1 MPHKL
6 VQSDLSAPA
15 GAEAAPGADA
25 GPGAAS
31 GSSPEAGNGSAV
43 DGKLASRVA
52 RRIEADIVRAGWPV
66 GRMLGSEN
74 ELRERYGISRSVLRE
89 AIRLLEHH
97 QVGKMRRG
105 PGGGFFVTALDSGP
119 ATRAIVIYLEYLGTG
134 VEDLMYARLLLEPLA
149 AAGAARRAGEDDI
162 GLLRQALDQE
172 RSREWEPG
180 IEAHDS
186 LHPLLGQISGNP
198 ALQLFVHVLTR
209 FTERYADDLRRLSR
223 SELDRTQAGAA
234 EAHSAIVESV
244 IAGDADHASNH
255 MARHIE
261 SVTGW
266 LGDHQR
272 RRSFTHLNRPPA
284 AADLQDAKLS
294 EVLASR
300 IHEEIAY
307 RGWPIGEVLGSEPDL
322 LARYQVSRA
331 ALREAVRILEYH
343 SVAAMRRGPGGGL
356 VVTVPDPAASIE
368 TMALYLDY
376 QKVSVEDLRVVR
388 EAIELG
394 CIDRV
399 IARRHEPGV
408 ADRLRAALQVDASTP
423 PADINR
429 LSHVLHTELGELS
442 GNPVLALFLRI
453 VTDLAYRHA
462 HAHAEQQTSADRDIS
477 DEEAATAAGRIHGR
491 IVEAILE
498 GDSGLARHRMRR
510 HLEAITAWWH

>member
-1 MPHKL
+1 MPDKL
-6 VQSDLSAPA
+6 EQSALSGPEPLA
-15 GAEAAPGADA
+15 GEDSGAT
-25 GPGAAS
+25 
-31 GSSPEAGNGSAV
+31 

-52 RRIEADIVRAGWPV
+52 RRVEADIIAAGWPI
-66 GRMLGSEN
+66 GHMLGSEN
-74 ELRERYGISRSVLRE
+74 DLRERYGISRSVLRE
-89 AIRLLEHH
+89 AVRLLEHH
-97 QVGKMRRG
+97 QVGRMRRG

-119 ATRAIVIYLEYLGTG
+119 ATRAIVIYLEYLGTT
-134 VEDLMYARLLLEPLA
+134 VEDLLYARLLLEPLA
-149 AAGAARRAGEDDI
+149 AGGAARRAGEDDI
-162 GLLRQALDQE
+162 DALRQALEEE

-180 IEAHDS
+180 IEAHNS
-186 LHPLLGQISGNP
+186 LHPLLAQLSGNP
-198 ALQLFVHVLTR
+198 ALRLFIDVLTR
-209 FTERYADDLRRLSR
+209 FTERYADNLRRISKA
-223 SELDRTQAGAA
+223 ELGRTQAGAE
-234 EAHSAIVESV
+234 EAHGKIVESV
-244 IAGDADHASNH
+244 IAGDADHASNR
-255 MARHIE
+255 MARHVE
-261 SVTGW
+261 AVADW
-266 LGDHQR
+266 LGSHQKSNR
-272 RRSFTHLNRPPA
+272 FTHLNRPQA
-284 AADLQDAKLS
+284 AASLDLEDAKLS

-343 SVAAMRRGPGGGL
+343 SVASMRRGPGGGL
-356 VVTVPDPAASIE
+356 VVTVPDPTASIE

-376 QKVSVEDLRVVR
+376 QKVSVDDLRAVR

-399 IARRHEPGV
+399 VARRNEPEV

-462 HAHAEQQTSADRDIS
+462 VTSHRTASGPDIS
-477 DEEAATAAGRIHGR
+477 DEEAAAAAGRIHAR
-491 IVEAILE
+491 IVEAILA